1 MSNYSC
7 KICKILN
14 FKCEITA
21 KSLTD
26 LEVAK
31 PRIESVSF
39 HRHGKE
45 IAVTIKGRNLWFCYQ
60 VKVDKH
66 TEKIN
71 AQNVSKQSIQF
82 NYDPELNRKI
92 SSDSAEINVSTWTH
106 FCEQTR
112 KKVKTD
118 HKVGLTISNVAKS

>member
-7 KICKILN
+7 KICKILK
-14 FKCEITA
+14 FECEITA
-21 KSLTD
+21 ESLAD

-31 PRIESVSF
+31 PSIESVSF

-66 TEKIN
+66 TEKIM

-82 NYDPELNRKI
+82 NYDPELSRKM
-92 SSDSAEINVSTWTH
+92 SSDSTKINVSMWTH

-118 HKVGLTISNVAKS
+118 HKVSIT